1 MKEIKIDLNAANNKQ
16 LNESYLGWF
25 GDAIKLLMRR
35 IFGEV
40 DIPVQVSGTESQ
52 IRSFAKALEGER
64 RYMDSFRRYGL
75 DDPRTYRDR
84 AHLEQA
90 VSGFERATSIK
101 WPFK

>member
-1 MKEIKIDLNAANNKQ
+1 MKEIKIDLNAAKSSQ
-16 LNESYLGWF
+16 LNESYLRWF

-35 IFGEV
+35 IFGGV
-40 DIPVQVSGTESQ
+40 DIPVEVKGTQSQ
-52 IRSFAKALEGER
+52 IKSFARALESER

-84 AHLEQA
+84 THLEQA
-90 VSGFERATSIK
+90 VSGFENTTKLK

>member
-16 LNESYLGWF
+16 LNESFLRWF
-25 GDAIKLLMRR
+25 GDAVKMLMRR

-52 IRSFAKALEGER
+52 IRSFARALEGER

-90 VSGFERATSIK
+90 VSGFERTTNLK